1 MMNSPS
7 ADAPPTIPVRS
18 PADLLALVPYLIGFH
33 PSASLCVV
41 GTKESAVTCA
51 FRYDL
56 PDAGHLEEFS
66 SALASM
72 IAGKP
77 VEVVVLAGYG
87 PEQDVTPAMNAARE
101 AMVTAGVRVADA
113 LRADQGRYWSY
124 ICGDDTCCPP
134 EGTPYYASTS
144 AAAAAAVACRMTALP
159 DRGELAASIAT
170 EQGPFRTAVEDA
182 TERAVEQIEKQMR
195 GPGGARGFILE
206 VRQMI
211 GNALNTYRNGERLGV
226 DDVARLSVLLGSI
239 RLRDEA
245 WVTIKPGGLE
255 TQLMLWSDLTRRA
268 TVNTAAC
275 ASLLAF
281 TAWLDGNGAL
291 ANIAVDRALE
301 ADPGYSM
308 ARLIAD
314 LLAFGLPPG
323 VAATLPTAEELAAM
337 DLAAGDDPEEAAG
350 AE

>member
-1 MMNSPS
+1 MTNSTS
-7 ADAPPTIPVRS
+7 AEGPTTIPVRS

-41 GTKESAVTCA
+41 GMRESAVTCA

-56 PDAGHLEEFS
+56 PDSDRLDEFS
-66 SALASM
+66 SSLAPM

-87 PEQDVTPAMNAARE
+87 PEADVTLVMSAARE
-101 AMVTAGVRVADA
+101 AMTTAGVRVADA

-124 ICGDDTCCPP
+124 VCGNDACCPP
-134 EGTPYYASTS
+134 EGTPYDASIS
-144 AAAAAAVACRMTALP
+144 AAAAAAVTAGMTALP
-159 DRGELAASIAT
+159 DRGELVASIA
-170 EQGPFRTAVEDA
+170 PEDGSSR
-182 TERAVEQIEKQMR
+182 RAVEGAASRAAEQIERQMR
-195 GPGGARGFILE
+195 GPGGARGFIPE
-206 VRQMI
+206 IRQRI
-211 GNALNTYRNGERLGV
+211 SNALDTYQNGERLGV

-245 WVTIKPGGLE
+245 WVTIKPGDLE

-268 TVNTAAC
+268 TVNAAAC

-291 ANIAVDRALE
+291 ANIAVDRALD

-308 ARLIAD
+308 ARLMGD
-314 LLAFGLPPG
+314 LLAVGLPPDTAE
-323 VAATLPTAEELAAM
+323 VMPTAEELAAM
-337 DLAAGDDPEEAAG
+337 DLAADDPEESAG
-350 AE
+350 SE

>member
-1 MMNSPS
+1 MTNSPS
-7 ADAPPTIPVRS
+7 VNAPTTIPVRS
-18 PADLLALVPYLIGFH
+18 PVDLLALVPYLIGFH

-41 GTKESAVTCA
+41 GMKESAVTCA
-51 FRYDL
+51 LRYDL
-56 PDAGHLEEFS
+56 PDSDRLEEFS
-66 SALASM
+66 SSLAPM

-87 PEQDVTPAMNAARE
+87 PEQDVTPVMNAARE
-101 AMVTAGVRVADA
+101 AMATAGVRVADA

-124 ICGDDTCCPP
+124 VCGNDACCPP
-134 EGTPYYASTS
+134 EGTTYNASTS
-144 AAAAAAVACRMTALP
+144 AAAAAAVMCGMTALP
-159 DRGELAASIAT
+159 DRGELAASIT
-170 EQGPFRTAVEDA
+170 PEDGPSRRAMEDA
-182 TERAVEQIEKQMR
+182 TRRAAEQIEKQMR

-206 VRQMI
+206 IRQLI
-211 GNALNTYRNGERLGV
+211 TNALDTHRNGERLGV

-245 WVTIKPGGLE
+245 WVTIKPGDLE

-268 TVNTAAC
+268 TVNASAC

-301 ADPGYSM
+301 ADSGYSM
-308 ARLIAD
+308 ARLMGD
-314 LLAFGLPPG
+314 LLAVGLPPG
-323 VAATLPTAEELAAM
+323 AAGILPTAEELAAM
-337 DLAAGDDPEEAAG
+337 DLAAGDDADESAG
-350 AE
+350 SE